1 MSEPAANAK
10 PKRRRRRRWRIV
22 LVVLI
27 ALVAVIAAGPWLAS
41 TGPGNRLILGV
52 VNARLAGRL
61 EAARL
66 SVSWFGPT
74 QIVDLRVL
82 DPEGRETLTA
92 QRATCPLGILGL
104 LKDVG
109 RFDTLDVETLNID
122 LYLDAD
128 GIPSLARVPRP
139 RQRPPDEPISV
150 QPTGVVAVKNI
161 TVTAIQPDG
170 RQVGPTSI
178 GAEFRL
184 DTLSHL
190 AGAVHVQLA
199 DGGKVSAQFD
209 LADLLVDGRLRL
221 DGANGSMTIATA
233 EPIALGPVLHFAGVP
248 YTIEGDATLNVNCTF
263 SGGDLTTD
271 YEFAVQHLRE
281 QTPGGPARPPLDA
294 RLAGALKLAGKTL
307 SGKTALS
314 SDAGRVDATFACD
327 TSAGPPALT
336 LEDVLAA
343 IEGGRPIHWPELA
356 LDIDGKVDLV
366 EIGRAVPSLLKLLPD
381 VELRSGVFLADNLQL
396 RGGREPMAKGRLA
409 LVDVAADR
417 QGKRIELGP
426 IELTADAVITEQA
439 GLAVRELQLK
449 APFASVSGR
458 GSRSAINLHLDVDLS
473 QLQRDLGAM
482 IDLGEYEASGRVEEM
497 AITAS
502 REDGL
507 IDLEIEGYG
516 NFLVIHTPDGSV
528 DLGRVTIN
536 HRSQIRMADDRLA
549 ELSVKE
555 LHLISGLGNLAA
567 VGQYRAD
574 DGSFDGTI
582 DLTGLDFA
590 RVRRSV
596 KSLLPD
602 DLPVVDGK
610 ATGQIRISRHSDR
623 PADVSADFGVGPLRL
638 KHKGPGV
645 QWSAAT
651 ASVAAIVSFDENDR
665 PSAVDVSKAEATL
678 DETFTASAKG
688 RYDLTQG
695 AFKANAEL
703 ATLDANRVR
712 ALVREFSPG
721 DDKTTVEG
729 SMELIASASR
739 ETADA
744 PVVSSGR
751 ATLTP
756 LSVDGKRVT
765 KTPMD
770 FTWSQ
775 LAFDTAT
782 EAFGAGLIALDS
794 EVLTFKAERI
804 AFDPGEL
811 TIGGD
816 GRLEADLAGCLAVAK
831 AFGAADDAPEIVGR
845 LTWTGRADA
854 KGDRIDITGNSRLVD
869 LQLKRDDEQL
879 DLPHVTLNHAL
890 TLDRK
895 ADRLTVR
902 QLELASELLSCELT
916 GDVSD
921 LRGQR
926 VLALRGSYEGSWDTI
941 TQLLHQLAPEA
952 KQSVQLVGTTGGP
965 IVIEGPAH
973 RPKLRPAFRDVRAS
987 TDLGW
992 QEAVLM
998 GITFGPAKIS
1008 PHLAGGRV
1016 VIPATSIDAL
1026 EGKVNIGGEVDL
1038 APETPIYHLA
1048 GKVTVLDRLHVDR
1061 AMGRELLSRFNPLF
1075 SGLVGIDGWATMT
1088 TTDLVVPLS
1097 DKADDVGSGHGRLDL
1112 KEMTVEPSGL
1122 LFTLLQLGGDAD
1134 PDEKTRMEVDGL
1146 DFQIRR
1152 GRIHYNNFTVRFP
1165 THGNFDLRF
1174 HGSVGFDDTL
1184 DLAVSVPVRTA
1195 LLEKL
1200 KVKGPILEYARLLE
1214 GARVDVPVKGS
1225 RTAPKLD
1232 FADVDIQPLIE
1243 WALEK
1248 LLKERA
1254 PKILEDIL
1262 RRFPA
1267 AED

>member
-1 MSEPAANAK
+1 MSEPPANAK
-10 PKRRRRRRWRIV
+10 PKRRRRRRWRIA

-41 TGPGNRLILGV
+41 TGPGNRLILGL
-52 VNARLAGRL
+52 VNARLDGRL
-61 EAARL
+61 EAGRL
-66 SVSWFGPT
+66 SVSWFGPS

-104 LKDVG
+104 LKNVG

-139 RQRPPDEPISV
+139 RQRPSDEPISV
-150 QPTGVVAVKNI
+150 QPIGMVAVKTI

-170 RQVGPTSI
+170 RKVGPMSI
-178 GAEFRL
+178 GVELRL
-184 DTLSHL
+184 DTLSRL

-199 DGGKVSAQFD
+199 DGGKVSAEFD

-221 DGANGSMTIATA
+221 AEANGSVPVTTA

-248 YTIEGDATLNVNCTF
+248 YTVEGDATLNVTCTL
-263 SGGDLTTD
+263 SGGNLATD
-271 YEFAVQHLRE
+271 YTFAVQRLRE
-281 QTPGGPARPPLDA
+281 HTPGAPARPPLDA
-294 RLAGALKLAGKTL
+294 RLAGALKLAGTTL
-307 SGKTALS
+307 SGKTTLS
-314 SDAGRVDATFACD
+314 SDAGRVDATFEYD
-327 TSAGPPALT
+327 TSSGPPALT

-343 IEGGRPIHWPELA
+343 IEGGQPIHWPELA
-356 LDIDGKVDLV
+356 LDINGKIDLV

-426 IELTADAVITEQA
+426 IELTADVVITEQA

-449 APFASVSGR
+449 APFVSVRGR
-458 GSRSAINLHLDVDLS
+458 GSRSAIKLNLDVDLS

-482 IDLGEYEASGRVEEM
+482 IDLGEYEASGRVEGM
-497 AITAS
+497 VITAS
-502 REDGL
+502 REDDL
-507 IDLEIEGYG
+507 INLEIRGYN
-516 NFLVIHTPDGSV
+516 NFLVFHTPDGPV
-528 DLGRVTIN
+528 NLGRVGIA
-536 HRSQIRMADDRLA
+536 HRFQIRTADNRIA
-549 ELSVKE
+549 ELSVRQFE
-555 LHLISGLGNLAA
+555 LTSNLGDLNA
-567 VGQYRAD
+567 VGQYRPD

-590 RVRRSV
+590 RIRRSV
-596 KSLLPD
+596 KSLLPA
-602 DLPVVDGK
+602 DLPVVDGT
-610 ATGQIRISRHSDR
+610 ATGQVRISRQAGR
-623 PADVSADFGVGPLRL
+623 PADVGADFRVGPLRL

-651 ASVAAIVSFDENDR
+651 ASVTATVSFDEDGR

-678 DETFTASAKG
+678 DETVTASATG

-695 AFKANAEL
+695 AFEADAKL
-703 ATLDANRVR
+703 ATLDANRIR
-712 ALVREFSPG
+712 MLVKEFSPG

-729 SMELIASASR
+729 SMELIASAGR
-739 ETADA
+739 ETANA

-751 ATLTP
+751 ATLTA

-765 KTPMD
+765 KTPMN

-782 EAFGAGLIALDS
+782 EAFSAGLIALDS

-804 AFDPGEL
+804 AFEPGEL
-811 TIGGD
+811 KIGGD

-831 AFGAADDAPEIVGR
+831 AFGAVANAPEIVGR
-845 LTWTGRADA
+845 LIWTGRADA
-854 KGDRIDITGNSRLVD
+854 KGDQIDITGSGRLVD
-869 LQLKRDDEQL
+869 LQLTRDDEQL
-879 DLPHVTLNHAL
+879 DLPHVTLNHVL

-895 ADRLTVR
+895 TDRLTVR

-916 GDVSD
+916 GDVTD

-926 VLALRGSYEGSWDTI
+926 MLALRGSYEGSWETI
-941 TQLLHQLAPEA
+941 TRLLHQLAPEA
-952 KQSVQLVGTTGGP
+952 KQSVQFAGTTGGP

-973 RPKLRPAFRDVRAS
+973 RPKLRPAFHDVQAS
-987 TDLGW
+987 TDFGW

-1026 EGKVNIGGEVDL
+1026 EGKVHIGGEVDL

-1061 AMGRELLSRFNPLF
+1061 TMGRELLSRFNPLF

-1097 DKADDVGSGHGRLDL
+1097 DKAADVASGHGRLDL
-1112 KEMTVEPSGL
+1112 QEMTVEPSGL

-1146 DFQIRR
+1146 DFQIRQ
-1152 GRIHYNNFTVRFP
+1152 GRIHYNNFTFRFP
-1165 THGNFDLRF
+1165 THGNFDLKF

-1214 GARVDVPVKGS
+1214 GARVDVPIKGT

-1232 FADVDIQPLIE
+1232 FVDVDIQPLIE
-1243 WALEK
+1243 WALQK

-1262 RRFPA
+1262 RRLPA